1 MVEDHQDGPDG
12 YGEDTVLRQTF
23 RAEREAHSA
32 TLLDHNR
39 KGVELRG
46 MFYNLCND
54 YTTNTRAW
62 IKEYKEYERDVTVR
76 GEFPFDVQK
85 WVEDLVYLYEE

>member
-1 MVEDHQDGPDG
+1 MPDG
-12 YGEDTVLRQTF
+12 YGEDTEMDTVLRQTF
-23 RAEREAHSA
+23 LTELEAHTP
-32 TLLDHNR
+32 TLLHHNR
-39 KGVELRG
+39 KGVELRA

-62 IKEYKEYERDVTVR
+62 IKEYEEYEWDVTVR

-85 WVEDLVYLYEE
+85 WRT